1 MTTINNIRFKI
12 YSRFILIQTCR
23 IFYFSRRYFAKHH
36 TLSSGVDFSVAGLD
50 RACLRRRRS
59 EPTVY
64 KWFRRVRGPDATQ
77 AKIAQNVAFLDFKVY
92 CLLLS

>member
-1 MTTINNIRFKI
+1 M
-12 YSRFILIQTCR
+12 
-23 IFYFSRRYFAKHH
+23 
-36 TLSSGVDFSVAGLD
+36 DFSVAGLD

-64 KWFRRVRGPDATQ
+64 KWFRRVRGPDAMQ

>member
-1 MTTINNIRFKI
+1 MKYIYVLFEFKHAEFFTSHEGTLLNTT
-12 YSRFILIQTCR
+12 
-23 IFYFSRRYFAKHH
+23 
-36 TLSSGVDFSVAGLD
+36 SSGVDFSEAGLD
-50 RACLRRRRS
+50 RACLRRRCS

-64 KWFRRVRGPDATQ
+64 KWFRRVRGPDAMQ